1 MSYEPKTYRK
11 DGGDTFIVASG
22 GSIDIESGGALK
34 LGGVDKSVALANVL
48 GVAPL
53 TIDGTTGKTAC
64 QVNGVTIVTGG
75 TGIDDLT
82 LAAPT
87 PGAVAIIR
95 IASLTPG
102 TVVVT
107 TAAGVTLDGTNNTA
121 TFDAANEALML
132 VYASA
137 TAWAIALNV
146 GGVGL
151 SSVTG

>member
-53 TIDGTTGKTAC
+53 TIDGTTGKKAC

-75 TGIDDLT
+75 TGIADLT

-102 TVVVT
+102 SVVVT

-146 GGVGL
+146 GGVVL
-151 SSVTG
+151 SSVA

>member
-11 DGGDTFIVASG
+11 NGGDDFVVASG
-22 GSIDIESGGALK
+22 GSIDIESGGVLK
-34 LGGVDKSVALANVL
+34 LGGVDKTTALKNLL
-48 GVAPL
+48 GIAPL
-53 TIDGTTGKTAC
+53 TIDGSAGKKAC
-64 QVNGVTIVTGG
+64 QVNGLTLVTGG
-75 TGIDDLT
+75 SGIADLT

-107 TAAGVTLDGTNNTA
+107 AADGVTLDGTNNTA
-121 TFDAANEALML
+121 TFNAADEALVL

-137 TAWAIALNV
+137 TAWAVALNIN
-146 GGVGL
+146 GVAL
-151 SSVTG
+151 SDV

>member
-11 DGGDTFIVASG
+11 NGGDDFVIASG

-34 LGGVDKSVALANVL
+34 LGGVDKTTALTNLL
-48 GVAPL
+48 GIAPL
-53 TIDGTTGKTAC
+53 TIDGSPGKKAC
-64 QVNGVTIVTGG
+64 QVNGVTLVTGG
-75 TGIDDLT
+75 SGIADLT

-107 TAAGVTLDGTNNTA
+107 ADDGVTLDGTNNTA
-121 TFDAANEALML
+121 TFNAADEALVL

-146 GGVGL
+146 GGVAL
-151 SSVTG
+151 SSVT

>member
-48 GVAPL
+48 GRCTAYNRRL
-53 TIDGTTGKTAC
+53 AGKKAC

-107 TAAGVTLDGTNNTA
+107 TAAGVTLDGTNNTPHLNAA
-121 TFDAANEALML
+121 TKR
-132 VYASA
+132 
-137 TAWAIALNV
+137 
-146 GGVGL
+146 
-151 SSVTG
+151 